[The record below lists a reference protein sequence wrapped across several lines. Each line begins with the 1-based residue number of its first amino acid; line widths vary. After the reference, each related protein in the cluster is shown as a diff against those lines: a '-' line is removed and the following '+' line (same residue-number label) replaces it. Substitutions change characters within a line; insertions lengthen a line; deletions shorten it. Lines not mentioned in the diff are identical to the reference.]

1 MKKIL
6 GAQNWVWNYGFCH
19 FLEVVSLVSLDIAQ
33 DCSLGQCLTS
43 IRAKTSKKFGAQIG
57 VKMIFS
63 ILMLSSI
70 HSKVLVIYEIGIIV
84 VILNF
89 IS

>member
-19 FLEVVSLVSLDIAQ
+19 FLEVASLVSLDIAQ

-43 IRAKTSKKFGAQIG
+43 IRAKTSKKFVAQIG